1 MLTRALFAPTALMLI
16 TAPLAAQGLTPGVP
30 AAPAGAATNAGPAF
44 DLSVDNIMRGPELVG
59 TAPSLVRFSDDSR
72 WVWFRWRRPGADTTD
87 TSYRVRVDG
96 GEPEA
101 VAPVDADTLYPVD
114 GAWSRDR
121 QLKVFVLHGDLWLYD
136 ARVSRRRRLT
146 DTPGPESDPA
156 FSPDARTVYFV
167 RDGNLNSLALA
178 DALLRQLT
186 DIRRGAAPGPRL
198 TAHDTT
204 GQRGFL
210 RAEERELFDVVR
222 RPPHEDRGPFL
233 PRSDTTLPRPIWL
246 ADTLHIDRWDV
257 SPDGRWLLL
266 SLSSRP
272 SAARAPVMPVWMTAS
287 GYVETEEV
295 RTKVGDAQEAGR
307 VALVELA
314 TGAVT
319 WPDVGLGPR
328 AVNVE
333 GFGWSSSGRY
343 ALLRGIAAD
352 YKDRWLWTLE
362 PPAGLRAVDALHD
375 SAWIGELSL
384 DQGWIEGR
392 DAVWFT
398 SERTGWAHLYA
409 ANAGDSV
416 ARALTPADRH
426 YEVRDVRRSPDG
438 ARFYFSSNE
447 THPGEQ
453 HLYAIRS
460 DGSGVEQ
467 RTRSDGWDDAVVSPD
482 ERWLA
487 VLSSRANHPPELY
500 LQPNRA
506 GAPWRQVTESTTPEW
521 RRNAWR
527 LPELVLVPA
536 SDGAQVPAQL
546 YRPARPNG
554 AAVIFVHGAG
564 YLQNV
569 TRGWSYYYREYMF
582 HHLLNDRGY
591 TVLDLDYRGSA
602 GYGRDWRTAIYRHM
616 GGRDLDD
623 QVDGARWLVRSL
635 GVDSTRIGIYG
646 GSYGG
651 FITLMAMFTRPG
663 VFAAGAALRPVTDW
677 AHYNHWYTMRILNE
691 PQDDSVAYRQSSP
704 IYFAQ
709 GLQGSLLMLHGMVDD
724 NVNYQDVVRLEQR
737 LIELRKDNW
746 TLASYPAEPHS
757 FLTATSWADE
767 YRRILRLL
775 ETNLAPRR

>member
-1 MLTRALFAPTALMLI
+1 MTLTRALLAPCAMTLFAM
-16 TAPLAAQGLTPGVP
+16 PLAGQGALPVT
-30 AAPAGAATNAGPAF
+30 TQSAGPAF
-44 DLSVDNIMRGPELVG
+44 DLSVDNIMRGPDLVG

-72 WVWFRWRRPGADTTD
+72 WVYFRWRRPGTDTTD
-87 TSYRVRVDG
+87 TSYRVRVEG

-101 VAPVDADTLYPVD
+101 LAPADADTLYPVE
-114 GAWSRDR
+114 GEWSRDR
-121 QLKVFVLHGDLWLYD
+121 QLKVFVLHGDVWLYD
-136 ARVSRRRRLT
+136 VRQNRRRRLT
-146 DTPGPESDPA
+146 DTPGRETDPA

-167 RDGNLNSLALA
+167 RDNNLFSLGL
-178 DALLRQLT
+178 DNALLRQLT
-186 DIRRGAAPGPRL
+186 DVRRGAPPAPGL
-198 TAHDTT
+198 TARDTT

-210 RAEERELFDVVR
+210 RAEERALFEVIR
-222 RPPHEDRGPFL
+222 RPPREDPGPFL
-233 PRSDTTLPRPIWL
+233 PRTDSTLPRPIWL
-246 ADTLHIDRWDV
+246 ADSLRIDRWDV

-266 SLSSRP
+266 TVSTRP
-272 SAARAPVMPVWMTAS
+272 SGSRAPVMPVWMTAS
-287 GYVETEEV
+287 GYVETQDL
-295 RTKVGDAQEAGR
+295 RTKVGDEQSASR

-314 TGAVT
+314 TGAIT
-319 WPDVGLGPR
+319 WPDLGLGPR
-328 AVNVE
+328 AVDVE
-333 GFGWSSSGRY
+333 GEGWSSSGQF
-343 ALLRGIAAD
+343 ALLRGIAED
-352 YKDRWLWTLE
+352 YKDRWLWILG
-362 PPAGLRAVDALHD
+362 PPASVHLVDALHD
-375 SAWIGELSL
+375 SAWVGELSF

-409 ANAGDSV
+409 ADVMGEGAP
-416 ARALTPADRH
+416 RALTPADRH
-426 YEVRDVRRSPDG
+426 YEVRNVRRSPDG
-438 ARFYFSSNE
+438 RRFYFASNE
-447 THPGEQ
+447 TNPGEQ
-453 HLYAIRS
+453 HLFAIRT
-460 DGSGVEQ
+460 DGTGAEQ
-467 RTRSDGWDDAVVSPD
+467 LTHSEGWEDAEVSPD

-487 VLSSRANHPPELY
+487 VLHSRANHPPELY

-506 GAPWRQVTESTTPEW
+506 GAAWRQVTESTTPEW

-546 YRPARPNG
+546 YRAARPNG
-554 AAVIFVHGAG
+554 GAVIFVHGAG

-582 HHLLNDRGY
+582 HHLLNERGY
-591 TVLDLDYRGSA
+591 AVLDLDYRGSA

-623 QVDGARWLVRSL
+623 QVDGARWLVRTL
-635 GVDSTRIGIYG
+635 GVDSARIGMYG

-704 IYFAQ
+704 IYFAE
-709 GLQGSLLMLHGMVDD
+709 GLRGPLLILHGMVDD

-737 LIELRKDNW
+737 LIELRKDDW
-746 TLASYPAEPHS
+746 VVASYPAEPHS
-757 FLTATSWADE
+757 FRTATSWADE
-767 YRRILRLL
+767 YRRILRLF
-775 ETNLAPRR
+775 ETNLARR